1 VRMSG
6 GVPQAVFPVAVHR
19 DSSATDRV
27 DAFLYRGGTAWVSR
41 RLASLRR
48 LHRSRVQQYL
58 LYMFIA
64 LVLLLSWAARL
75 VRQ

>member
-1 VRMSG
+1 
-6 GVPQAVFPVAVHR
+6 
-19 DSSATDRV
+19 
-27 DAFLYRGGTAWVSR
+27 
-41 RLASLRR
+41 
-48 LHRSRVQQYL
+48 VQQYL